1 MFCPQQLHELPGLG
15 ISALRYAKTN
25 PALLHQLSY
34 TKKPKDPFDF
44 RTSETKLRNNSSRN
58 LLSSQTNAVKEI
70 SCMFWDL
77 GFDWAGSLQ
86 ERDLF
91 QVPIFTMGSF
101 RGLD

>member
-1 MFCPQQLHELPGLG
+1 MIRKIL
-15 ISALRYAKTN
+15 
-25 PALLHQLSY
+25 
-34 TKKPKDPFDF
+34 DF
-44 RTSETKLRNNSSRN
+44 RNQFEEQQFEN
-58 LLSSQTNAVKEI
+58 LLGSQANVAKEI

-101 RGLD
+101 RRLD

>member
-1 MFCPQQLHELPGLG
+1 MVYYNEDSTKFMNGEKVKTVDEARYLG
-15 ISALRYAKTN
+15 CMLNDEA
-25 PALLHQLSY
+25 
-34 TKKPKDPFDF
+34 
-44 RTSETKLRNNSSRN
+44 
-58 LLSSQTNAVKEI
+58 NAAKEI